1 MKIKPIL
8 WTYFKTKSKTYPIKI
23 RVTHQLNNKT
33 KTEYFP
39 IDISVTKEQWD
50 KKAGR
55 VKTDKRTNATEINFK
70 IIEKTNAI
78 ERNFLNSGK
87 ITSGKSDDF
96 IWWFEEFHKQAK
108 IKSGVYHQ
116 KKLNTVLNRL
126 RSFQDPI
133 PLSTLTPG
141 FLRDFENSMV
151 KEKLNPNYIT
161 DTLARIRTV
170 VNEVLKDGA
179 MEYHKN
185 PFLQYKLSYVRTE
198 KERLEISDIEKLEKA
213 DLIGKPA
220 LARDIYIFSFYCGG
234 LRFGDIC
241 RLTKDNVQNGR
252 LVYQMNKTK
261 VNRNIKMNAKAL
273 AIFKSYDYQF
283 PIGINF
289 DKVEE
294 SISSRNAEMNRN
306 LKLACAEAKVKGISM
321 HTARHSIADYAVKQN
336 LGTRELKGILGHQ
349 KIATTEVYMK
359 SFYQE
364 ENDEVMDKLFKSGS
378 NGKART
384 K

>member
-8 WTYFKTKSKTYPIKI
+8 WTYFKTKSKTFPIKI

-39 IDISVTKEQWD
+39 IDISVTKDEWD

-55 VKTDKRTNATEINFK
+55 VKLDKRVNAAEINFK
-70 IIEKTNAI
+70 IIEKSNAI
-78 ERNFLNSGK
+78 EKSFLNTGK
-87 ITSGKSDDF
+87 ITSGKSDNF
-96 IWWFEEFHKQAK
+96 IWWFEEFYKQSK
-108 IKSGVYHQ
+108 LKSGVYHQ

-133 PLSTLTPG
+133 PLSTLTTG
-141 FLRDFENSMV
+141 FLRDFENSMI
-151 KEKLNPNYIT
+151 KEGLNLNYIT

-170 VNEVLKDGA
+170 VNEVLKDGT

-185 PFLQYKLSYVRTE
+185 PFLNYKLSYVRTE
-198 KERLEISDIEKLEKA
+198 KDRLDITDIEKLEKA
-213 DLIGKPA
+213 DVYGKPE

-241 RLTKDNVQNGR
+241 RLTKDNLQDGR

-261 VNRNIKMNAKAL
+261 VNRNIKMHPKAL
-273 AIFKSYDYQF
+273 NIFKKYDYQF

-289 DKVEE
+289 NKVEE
-294 SISSRNAEMNRN
+294 SISSRNAEMNRA
-306 LKLACAEAKVKGISM
+306 LKVACKEAKIKEVSM

-349 KIATTEVYMK
+349 KIATTEVYMRN
-359 SFYQE
+359 FYQE
-364 ENDEVMDKLFKSGS
+364 ENDEVMDKLFKNKS
-378 NGKART
+378 NGK